1 MQLMLLPVHDATSN
15 CDVAL
20 LQKASHT
27 DPTAQQHQQE
37 QEEEAAGDCA
47 SVRGRRRFSMFSGR
61 TSTVRA
67 VSQPVR
73 ERAETIAGDQQRR
86 PATTPNPARRE
97 AQCSVPGVVDAHPD
111 AQGKGEGCYEPATE
125 TEPLRPK
132 DQAKKRTNVEDSDQG
147 QGRYRGSM
155 PPCLTREQH
164 KMLRRL
170 KVQRHLQQQQQQRE
184 GESQE
189 EKEGELEQESPVQQQ
204 EAMTTRLWRAT
215 TGLLESLV

>member
-1 MQLMLLPVHDATSN
+1 MPFSRQETYILKSATSTP
-15 CDVAL
+15 APTPEPAA
-20 LQKASHT
+20 ASRT
-27 DPTAQQHQQE
+27 PP
-37 QEEEAAGDCA
+37 A
-47 SVRGRRRFSMFSGR
+47 S
-61 TSTVRA
+61 
-67 VSQPVR
+67 
-73 ERAETIAGDQQRR
+73 
-86 PATTPNPARRE
+86 NPE
-97 AQCSVPGVVDAHPD
+97 P
-111 AQGKGEGCYEPATE
+111 PATE